1 MRPAPPHVR
10 RPIRNAP
17 RFGHAVVASARSSS
31 DPALR
36 FSPPQAGR
44 KNKEAARLAD
54 AEAEESARRET
65 DRAEAA
71 ARAAARRAR
80 IERANRKLYDETDRV
95 KSFHSSLLLSDV
107 LKEREAQIEHKK
119 LEASVRAKHD
129 AQFVNEQRRAAELAS
144 AAETRKAAERK
155 SRALRQRD
163 DQLAQLEELRDHLRA
178 ERDLDRLEGAM
189 IKRQAEEEAAAKAAD
204 AAAAKARAAADAAA
218 TAAANDALRAYRER
232 EAERERE
239 QDRKIEEFARQK
251 ERMANARK
259 MHEQA
264 KRDEAQRRRDRIV
277 SIMEADLLRRRAEQ
291 TARHHAEAE
300 AAEAAHEEREAIKA
314 AERAHELEMID
325 RSRQQQFAIRA
336 AERARAEAEDA
347 AFARQWKL
355 RNEELRREEEEE
367 KATARAR
374 AKTLQR
380 AHVRQIQKK
389 LAKAE
394 AARDAEWMDT
404 MRAERALAEDDEL
417 FKHYADACMEEW
429 AAQGKSLRPMQ
440 YELAK
445 PRDKVTF

>member
-1 MRPAPPHVR
+1 
-10 RPIRNAP
+10 
-17 RFGHAVVASARSSS
+17 
-31 DPALR
+31 
-36 FSPPQAGR
+36 
-44 KNKEAARLAD
+44 
-54 AEAEESARRET
+54 
-65 DRAEAA
+65 
-71 ARAAARRAR
+71 
-80 IERANRKLYDETDRV
+80 
-95 KSFHSSLLLSDV
+95 
-107 LKEREAQIEHKK
+107 
-119 LEASVRAKHD
+119 
-129 AQFVNEQRRAAELAS
+129 
-144 AAETRKAAERK
+144 
-155 SRALRQRD
+155 
-163 DQLAQLEELRDHLRA
+163 
-178 ERDLDRLEGAM
+178 
-189 IKRQAEEEAAAKAAD
+189 
-204 AAAAKARAAADAAA
+204 
-218 TAAANDALRAYRER
+218 
-232 EAERERE
+232 
-239 QDRKIEEFARQK
+239 
-251 ERMANARK
+251 MANARK

-314 AERAHELEMID
+314 AERDHELEMID
-325 RSRQQQFAIRA
+325 RSRQQQLAIRA

-417 FKHYADACMEEW
+417 FKHYADAHGGVGGAGEESATDAVRAREAEGYGHLLRVVESVVGERSAGKKTRTRGETVESILVTLARSEPRVGDSPRLSPRGW
-429 AAQGKSLRPMQ
+429 AFGRARSCTEHLRVLLRVHRHGTFFRSP
-440 YELAK
+440 LP
-445 PRDKVTF
+445 PRPPRVLPGAR